1 MSQLHNDDL
10 VVMGRLG
17 RPVGLKGQVKLYPF
31 SKDIS
36 QLIDYQPWYMK
47 NSQDS
52 WQIVDCSDV
61 TLRDKFLLVS
71 IKGVLSKEAAQ
82 ALTHNEIAVP
92 RTALPVLPEGEYY
105 WRDLIGLQVVNA
117 DGCPFGLVTELMET
131 GANDVLIVKLGD
143 KKRLIPFL
151 LDEFILSIDIT
162 NKMITVDWDE
172 DF

>member
-1 MSQLHNDDL
+1 MSQQHNDDL

-17 RPVGLKGQVKLYPF
+17 RPIGLKGQVKLYPF
-31 SKDIS
+31 SKDIT

-47 NSQDS
+47 NNHDT
-52 WQIVDCSDV
+52 WQVLDCTDV
-61 TLRDKFLLVS
+61 ILRDKFLLVS
-71 IKGVLSKEAAQ
+71 IKGVTSKEAAQ

-92 RTALPVLPEGEYY
+92 RKALPVLPVGEYY
-105 WRDLIGLQVVNA
+105 WRDLIGLQVVNTA
-117 DGCPFGLVTELMET
+117 GCQFGFVTNLMET
-131 GANDVLIVKLGD
+131 GANDVLIVELDD

-151 LDEFILSIDIT
+151 LDEFILSIDIS